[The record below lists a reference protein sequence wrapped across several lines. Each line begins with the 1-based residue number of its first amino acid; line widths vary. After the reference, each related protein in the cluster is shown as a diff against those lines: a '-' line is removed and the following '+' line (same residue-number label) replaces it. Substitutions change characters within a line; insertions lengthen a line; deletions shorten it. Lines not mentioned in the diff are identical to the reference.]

1 MMTVSIARTARRL
14 VTLRPVRQED
24 YGLIFAWQSQ
34 PDLAVLLRTPLIPV
48 LHFEQFVSQLEYRL
62 KDALNPCFIVERKGS
77 GTVIGLAGT
86 DSINLVH
93 GHAYAWIYLAP
104 ECRKSYFGAAALAR
118 LIDFLFIRYN
128 LRKVYTMTGETNPY
142 SLAPLKKAMRL
153 EGCLRQHYGYAGR
166 YWDLYCFAL
175 YRDDWKRG
183 QTQRSWLATRS
194 DPR

>member
-1 MMTVSIARTARRL
+1 MTVSIASTARRL

-24 YGLIFAWQSQ
+24 YGLLFAWQSQ
-34 PDLAVLLRTPLIPV
+34 PDLAVLLQTPVIPV
-48 LHFEQFVSQLEYRL
+48 LHFEQFVSQLENRL

-93 GHAYAWIYLAP
+93 DHAYAWVYLAP
-104 ECRKSYFGAAALAR
+104 ECRKSYFGAAALTR
-118 LIDFLFIRYN
+118 LIDFLFVRYN
-128 LRKVYTMTGETNPY
+128 LRKVYTMTGESNPY

-166 YWDLYCFAL
+166 YWDMYCFAL

-183 QTQRSWLATRS
+183 QTQRRWLATRS
-194 DPR
+194 DPQ